1 MSRIHHLFDL
11 ISRHLPQETRLS
23 SGFYPVLGA
32 SELLEPHREL
42 VDKIRQYCGVPETV
56 WASTHEQLLHN
67 FARRVQLLPASEAHH
82 HTEPG
87 GLLRHALETVNR
99 AMKIRRGYMLPNG
112 ASSECISEQQ
122 EVWNFAVLCAAL
134 LHDIGKPIT
143 AVRISLRDR
152 EGRALHCSLACDDL
166 PAGASYRPEFSREQQ
181 DQQHQS
187 IPLLIAGQIIPKTA
201 LQWLSQYPDAFNLWL
216 LTLSGRHTEAGMLGE
231 IITRADQY
239 ATPKPLSQNN
249 KDQQLHAEEESGS
262 HPSDQPAATSR
273 RAKEKQAGQEF
284 LQWLRQQIVDDKI
297 GINTDNAQLH
307 RVEEGLLMVSPA
319 IFRRYLR
326 SVDHLELEELQRG
339 FQSLGVHRMM
349 ASNQPIWTY
358 RQQGKKLNSRLR
370 GMLIADPLTVL
381 DLDDLPEEN
390 PLVTV
395 ETSRAGDNSDS

>member
-1 MSRIHHLFDL
+1 MSRIQYLFDL
-11 ISRHLPQETRLS
+11 ISRRPQQETRS
-23 SGFYPVLGA
+23 FSGFYPVLGA

-67 FARRVQLLPASEAHH
+67 FARRVQLLSASEALH

-87 GLLRHALETVNR
+87 GLLAYALETVDR
-99 AMKIRRGYMLPNG
+99 AMKIRRGYLLPNG

-122 EVWNFAVLCAAL
+122 EVWSFAVLSAAL
-134 LHDIGKPIT
+134 LYDTGQPLT
-143 AVRISLRDR
+143 DVMISLR

-181 DQQHQS
+181 EQHHQA

-201 LQWLSQYPDAFNLWL
+201 LQWLSQYPDVFNLWL

-249 KDQQLHAEEESGS
+249 KDQQLHAEEESEP
-262 HPSDQPAATSR
+262 HPSEQPVATSR
-273 RAKEKQAGQEF
+273 RAKEKQAGQVF

-297 GINTDNAQLH
+297 GINTDNAHLY
-307 RVEEGLLMVSPA
+307 RVEEGLLIVSPA
-319 IFRRYLR
+319 IFKRYLR

-358 RQQGKKLNSRLR
+358 RQQGKKRNSKLR
-370 GMLIADPLTVL
+370 GMLISDPLAVL
-381 DLDDLPEEN
+381 DLDDLPEAN

-395 ETSRAGDNSDS
+395 EMPKTGNIFCPPA